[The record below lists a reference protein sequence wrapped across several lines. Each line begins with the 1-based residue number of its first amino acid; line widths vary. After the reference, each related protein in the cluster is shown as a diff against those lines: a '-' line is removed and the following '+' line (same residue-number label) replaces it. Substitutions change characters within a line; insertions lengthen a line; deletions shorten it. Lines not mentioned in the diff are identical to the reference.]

1 MPTKQYKDPRVCEC
15 GYETMIIANWS
26 AHKKRCKGLG
36 EAEQLKNQ
44 VAQMKEQLATNHE
57 HYQKELAA
65 KDEQMKDQRE
75 EIKMFEQL
83 LAERFIEL
91 REELKQIRKRK
102 QPTQRVHRTEP
113 QRREI
118 AKRQNWLCTGQ
129 QCREA
134 KTTQELQEY
143 DIDHIVPLYLG
154 GTEEPD
160 NLQALCPGCH
170 RRKTDQER
178 TDALMSTNVS

>member
-1 MPTKQYKDPRVCEC
+1 MPTTQYKEARICAC
-15 GYETMIIANWS
+15 GYNTLCISNWS
-26 AHKKRCKGLG
+26 QHKKRCQLIPSEKDARIASL
-36 EAEQLKNQ
+36 EQQ
-44 VAQMKEQLATNHE
+44 
-57 HYQKELAA
+57 LAA
-65 KDEQMKDQRE
+65 KDEQLKDQRE

-102 QPTQRVHRTEP
+102 QPVQRVHRTEP
-113 QRREI
+113 QRRQI
-118 AKRQNWLCTGQ
+118 AKRQNWLCAGQ

-134 KTTQELQEY
+134 QNTQELQEY
-143 DIDHIVPLYLG
+143 DIDHIIPLHLG
-154 GTEEPD
+154 GSEDPD

-178 TDALMSTNVS
+178 IGALISTNVS

>member
-1 MPTKQYKDPRVCEC
+1 MPTTQYKEARTCAC
-15 GYETMIIANWS
+15 GYTTMTMSNWS
-26 AHKKRCKGLG
+26 VHKKRCQLVNHTSGDKERIASL
-36 EAEQLKNQ
+36 EQ
-44 VAQMKEQLATNHE
+44 H
-57 HYQKELAA
+57 LAA
-65 KDEQMKDQRE
+65 KDEQLKDQRE

-91 REELKQIRKRK
+91 REELKHIRKRK

-118 AKRQNWLCTGQ
+118 AKRQNWRCAGQ

-134 KTTQELQEY
+134 QTPQELKEY
-143 DIDHIVPLYLG
+143 DIDHIIPLQLG

-178 TDALMSTNVS
+178 IDALMSTNVS